1 MKNEENS
8 KDNKEANKRSKLISF
23 NIIILFSFIDSH
35 MSNHKKSNI
44 LDMSS
49 NSRNISK
56 VNSDPLKFRKSILF
70 NQYPS
75 LKNKFK
81 ESNMDEL
88 MINYLKI
95 KKTLMFLDIFCLIM
109 NIIVVLWLYFN
120 HFQYN
125 AHNYTCTNSD
135 NIQRII
141 CFGFSFCVIISL
153 TARYII
159 HKKYQ
164 FLKYLL
170 TLRISFPK
178 PTIDYKNLLIEVVCH
193 AIQPYPFLNRSTTFT
208 SGDFGE
214 EIIYSLDMFLCVL
227 SFIRFYTVL
236 KIVKIYNGY
245 SNSRGE
251 KINNFYGNS
260 STFLFLFRTNLINY
274 GFFILLFIFIIIAF
288 IFSICLKIF
297 EDYNSSKDNRTD
309 FSYYFNSLWYILQAL
324 INIGFGDFSPHTI
337 FGRLITAFACLLGI
351 FLQSL
356 FIISMFLFIM
366 FSNENESKAY
376 AEINLLYD
384 KEKKNS
390 EYNIYF
396 KNLVKYKFR
405 KLFNK
410 NEKGNPLTLMQRVNL
425 DNEMRVLKE
434 KYYLK
439 AIKTTKIPL
448 TFSDFVNFINKQWE
462 PKAQE
467 TMEWWRERGEVYL
480 SFLTYLCDNIDDYL
494 NEFTNFYITNTKL
507 LNLVLFMYLCGPII
521 PIGNKNEIRGDK
533 TVTIADLEKKIKEFH
548 LKFYDK
554 KIIPTSHNQ
563 YMQGLFPA
571 GFDDRS
577 VKIGQNIQGEVFKNM
592 DDDNGEEF
600 EDFSDYYIPGD
611 EEDFE
616 GMSQDDI

>member
-1 MKNEENS
+1 M
-8 KDNKEANKRSKLISF
+8 
-23 NIIILFSFIDSH
+23 
-35 MSNHKKSNI
+35 

-49 NSRNISK
+49 NSKNVNISK
-56 VNSDPLKFRKSILF
+56 TKDPLKFRKSILF

-75 LKNKFK
+75 LKKTFK
-81 ESNMDEL
+81 DSNMEQL

-109 NIIVVLWLYFN
+109 NIIVVLWLFFN

-125 AHNYTCTNSD
+125 KHNFTCTQGD

-141 CFGFSFCVIISL
+141 CLGFSMLVIISL
-153 TARYII
+153 TIRYII

-178 PTIDYKNLLIEVVCH
+178 PTIDFKNLLIEVICH
-193 AIQPYPFLNRSTTFT
+193 IIQPYPFLNSNMTIT
-208 SGDFGE
+208 SGDFGDE
-214 EIIYSLDMFLCVL
+214 VIYSLDMFLCVF

-274 GFFILLFIFIIIAF
+274 GFFILLLIFIIIAL
-288 IFSICLKIF
+288 ICSICLKIF
-297 EDYNSSKDNRTD
+297 EDYNSQRKTD

-324 INIGFGDFSPHTI
+324 INIGFGDFSPHTVL
-337 FGRLITAFACLLGI
+337 GRLITAFACLLGI

-410 NEKGNPLTLMQRVNL
+410 NEKGSPLTLMQRVSL

-434 KYYLK
+434 KYYLR

-494 NEFTNFYITNTKL
+494 NEVTNFYITNTKL

-521 PIGNKNEIRGDK
+521 PIGNKNEIRGDR

-554 KIIPTSHNQ
+554 KIIPTSHNP

-577 VKIGQNIQGEVFKNM
+577 VKIGQNIHGDMFKNNLESE
-592 DDDNGEEF
+592 NGEEY
-600 EDFSDYYIPGD
+600 EDYSDYYISGD
-611 EEDFE
+611 EEIDDVE
-616 GMSQDDI
+616 SQEDY

>member
-1 MKNEENS
+1 M
-8 KDNKEANKRSKLISF
+8 
-23 NIIILFSFIDSH
+23 
-35 MSNHKKSNI
+35 

-49 NSRNISK
+49 NSKNVNNSK
-56 VNSDPLKFRKSILF
+56 IKDPLKFRKSILF

-75 LKNKFK
+75 LKSTFK
-81 ESNMDEL
+81 DSNMEQL

-109 NIIVVLWLYFN
+109 NIIVVLWLFFN
-120 HFQYN
+120 HFEYN
-125 AHNYTCTNSD
+125 KHNFTCTQGD

-141 CFGFSFCVIISL
+141 CFGFSMLVIISL
-153 TARYII
+153 TIRYII

-178 PTIDYKNLLIEVVCH
+178 PTIDFKNLLIEVICH
-193 AIQPYPFLNRSTTFT
+193 IIQPYPFLNSNMTIT
-208 SGDFGE
+208 SGDFGDE
-214 EIIYSLDMFLCVL
+214 VIYSLDMFLCVL

-274 GFFILLFIFIIIAF
+274 GFFILLLIFIIIAL
-288 IFSICLKIF
+288 ICSICLKIF
-297 EDYNSSKDNRTD
+297 EDYNSQRKTD
-309 FSYYFNSLWYILQAL
+309 FSYYFNALWYILQAL
-324 INIGFGDFSPHTI
+324 INIGFGDFSPHTVL
-337 FGRLITAFACLLGI
+337 GRLITAFACLLGI

-410 NEKGNPLTLMQRVNL
+410 NEKGSPLTLMQRVSL

-434 KYYLK
+434 KYYLR

-494 NEFTNFYITNTKL
+494 NEVTNFYITNTKL
-507 LNLVLFMYLCGPII
+507 LN
-521 PIGNKNEIRGDK
+521 
-533 TVTIADLEKKIKEFH
+533 
-548 LKFYDK
+548 
-554 KIIPTSHNQ
+554 
-563 YMQGLFPA
+563 
-571 GFDDRS
+571 
-577 VKIGQNIQGEVFKNM
+577 
-592 DDDNGEEF
+592 
-600 EDFSDYYIPGD
+600 
-611 EEDFE
+611 
-616 GMSQDDI
+616 